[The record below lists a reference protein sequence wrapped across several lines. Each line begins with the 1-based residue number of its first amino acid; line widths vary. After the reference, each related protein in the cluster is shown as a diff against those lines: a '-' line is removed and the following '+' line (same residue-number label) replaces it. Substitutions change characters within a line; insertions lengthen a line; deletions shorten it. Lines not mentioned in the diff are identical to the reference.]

1 MYVTLKANIYY
12 MKKIILS
19 LLFLLS
25 IAPVKMLAQKNI
37 IDEVIWVVGDES
49 ILRSEVEE
57 QKNRAQYDGNPIQ
70 GDPYCV
76 IPEQLAIQKLFLHQA
91 ALDSVVVSE
100 STVMNQ
106 VEKQLNFYVSQ
117 IGSKEKVEEYFHKTT
132 LVLREELRDMVRD
145 QQVIQQMQQK
155 LVGDIKST
163 PADVRRFYNE
173 LPADSIPTITSQVE
187 LQIISFEPPV
197 PITEINRIKD
207 RLRDFTERINSGS
220 GDFSVL
226 SRLYSEDTESAKRG
240 GELGFMGRGQLVPEF
255 AQVAFNLTDTKKV
268 SRIVQTEFGFHI
280 IQLIEKRGDR
290 INCRHILL
298 KPKVSIEEKEKAIHA
313 LDSISNLIREDK
325 LTFEHAVMNFS
336 QDKNTAMNAGLM
348 LNEKTG
354 TSKFEYQDLPPEVA
368 KAVYEMH
375 VGEVS
380 KPFSMISKT
389 SNKDVVAIVK
399 VKSKVENHKANLSD
413 DYQMLKTFYE
423 GKKKQEFLTKW
434 IIKKQKETYIS
445 IDPAWQN
452 CTFQYPGWIKK

>member
-1 MYVTLKANIYY
+1 

-25 IAPVKMLAQKNI
+25 IAPLKMLAQKNI

-173 LPADSIPTITSQVE
+173 LPADSIPTVTAQVE

-298 KPKVSIEEKEKAIHA
+298 KPRVSIEEKEKAIHA

-348 LNEKTG
+348 LNEKSG
-354 TSKFEYQDLPPEVA
+354 TSKFEYQELPPEVA

-399 VKSKVENHKANLSD
+399 VKSKVENHKANLTD

-423 GKKKQEFLTKW
+423 SKKKQEFLNKW

>member
-1 MYVTLKANIYY
+1 M
-12 MKKIILS
+12 
-19 LLFLLS
+19 
-25 IAPVKMLAQKNI
+25 IAQNNI

-49 ILRSEVEE
+49 ILKSQVEE
-57 QKNRAQYDGNPIQ
+57 QKLRAQYENTPIQ

-76 IPEQLAIQKLFLHQA
+76 IPEQIAIQKLFLHQA

-100 STVMNQ
+100 ATVMNQ
-106 VEKQLNFYVSQ
+106 VESRLNYFISQ
-117 IGSKEKVEEYFHKTT
+117 IGSKEKMEEYFHKNT
-132 LVLREELRDMVRD
+132 LALREDLRDMIRE
-145 QQVIQQMQQK
+145 QQIIQQMQQK

-163 PADVRRFYNE
+163 PADVRRYFKD
-173 LPADSIPTITSQVE
+173 LPTDSIPTVPAQVE
-187 LQIISFEPPV
+187 LQLISFEPPV
-197 PITEINRIKD
+197 AIEEINRIKD
-207 RLRDFTERINSGS
+207 RLRDFTERVNSGK

-226 SRLYSEDTESAKRG
+226 ARLYSEDTESAKRG

-255 AQVAFNLTDTKKV
+255 AQVAFNLQDPKKV

-298 KPKVSIEEKEKAIHA
+298 KPRVSLDEKEKAIHV
-313 LDSISNLIREDK
+313 LDSIAGSIRENK
-325 LTFEHAVMNFS
+325 ITFEQAVMNFS

-348 LNEKTG
+348 LNEKSG

-368 KAVYEMH
+368 KIVYDMH

-380 KPFSMISKT
+380 KPFSMINKT

-399 VKSKVENHKANLSD
+399 VKSKVDNHKANLLD
-413 DYQMLKTFYE
+413 DYQMLKSYYE
-423 GKKKQEFLTKW
+423 GKKKQEFLNNW

>member
-1 MYVTLKANIYY
+1 
-12 MKKIILS
+12 
-19 LLFLLS
+19 
-25 IAPVKMLAQKNI
+25 
-37 IDEVIWVVGDES
+37 
-49 ILRSEVEE
+49 
-57 QKNRAQYDGNPIQ
+57 
-70 GDPYCV
+70 
-76 IPEQLAIQKLFLHQA
+76 
-91 ALDSVVVSE
+91 VVVSE
-100 STVMNQ
+100 ATVMNQ
-106 VEKQLNFYVSQ
+106 VESRLNYFISQ
-117 IGSKEKVEEYFHKTT
+117 IGSKEKMEEYFHKST
-132 LVLREELRDMVRD
+132 LALREDLRDMIRE
-145 QQVIQQMQQK
+145 QQIIQQMQQK

-163 PADVRRFYNE
+163 PADVRRYFKE
-173 LPADSIPTITSQVE
+173 LPTDSIPTVPAQVE
-187 LQIISFEPPV
+187 LQLISFEPPV
-197 PITEINRIKD
+197 AIEEINRIKD
-207 RLRDFTERINSGS
+207 RLRDFTERVNSGK

-226 SRLYSEDTESAKRG
+226 ARLYSEDTESAKRG

-255 AQVAFNLTDTKKV
+255 AQVAFNLQDPKKV

-298 KPKVSIEEKEKAIHA
+298 KPHVSIDEKSKAIHN

-348 LNEKTG
+348 LNEKSG

-368 KAVYEMH
+368 KIVYDMH

-380 KPFSMISKT
+380 KPFSMINKT

-399 VKSKVENHKANLSD
+399 VKSKVDNHKANLLD
-413 DYQMLKTFYE
+413 DYQMLKSYYE
-423 GKKKQEFLTKW
+423 GKKKQEFLNNW

>member
-1 MYVTLKANIYY
+1 
-12 MKKIILS
+12 MKKIIFY
-19 LLFLLS
+19 LLLILTVS
-25 IAPVKMLAQKNI
+25 PLKMLAQKNI
-37 IDEVIWVVGDES
+37 IDEVIWVIGDES

-57 QKNRAQYDGNPIQ
+57 QKLRAQYDGTPIQ

-76 IPEQLAIQKLFLHQA
+76 IPEQIAIQKLFLHQA
-91 ALDSVVVSE
+91 VLDSVVVSE

-106 VEKQLNFYVSQ
+106 VESRLNYFIAQ
-117 IGSKEKVEEYFHKTT
+117 IGSKEKMEEYFHKNTT
-132 LVLREELRDMVRD
+132 DLREELRDMIRN
-145 QQVIQQMQQK
+145 QQIINQMQQK

-163 PADVRRFYNE
+163 PADVRRYFKD
-173 LPADSIPTITSQVE
+173 LPKDSIPTVPAEVE

-197 PITEINRIKD
+197 PIEEINRIKEK
-207 RLRDFTERINSGS
+207 LRDYTERVNSGTT
-220 GDFSVL
+220 DFSVL
-226 SRLYSEDTESAKRG
+226 ARLYSEDTESAKRG

-255 AQVAFNLTDTKKV
+255 SQVAFNLTDPKKV

-298 KPKVSIEEKEKAIHA
+298 KPRVSIEEKEKGIHN
-313 LDSISNLIREDK
+313 LDSIANLIRENK
-325 LTFEHAVMNFS
+325 ITFEQGVLAYS

-348 LNEKTG
+348 LNEKNN

-368 KAVYEMH
+368 KAVYNMN
-375 VGEVS
+375 VGEIS

-389 SNKDVVAIVK
+389 SNKEVVAVVK
-399 VKSKVENHKANLSD
+399 LKSKIENHTANLTD
-413 DYQMLKTFYE
+413 DYQMLKTFFE
-423 GKKKQEFLTKW
+423 AKKKQEFLNNW

>member
-1 MYVTLKANIYY
+1 

-25 IAPVKMLAQKNI
+25 IAPLKMFAQKNI
-37 IDEVIWVVGDES
+37 VDEVIWVVGDES
-49 ILRSEVEE
+49 ILRSEVEK
-57 QKNRAQYDGNPIQ
+57 QRIDAQNYGKPIE
-70 GDPYCV
+70 GDPNCV
-76 IPEQLAIQKLFLHQA
+76 IPEQIAIQKLYLHQA

-106 VEKQLNFYVSQ
+106 VEKQLSFYISQ
-117 IGSKEKVEEYFHKTT
+117 IGTKEKVEEYFHKSIPT
-132 LVLREELRDMVRD
+132 LREELRDMIRD
-145 QQVIQQMQQK
+145 QQVSQQMQQK
-155 LVGDIKST
+155 LVADIKST
-163 PADVRRFYNE
+163 PAEIRRFFND
-173 LPADSIPTITSQVE
+173 LPQDSIPTIPAQVE

-207 RLRDFTERINSGS
+207 RLRDFTERITSGET
-220 GDFSVL
+220 DFSVL
-226 SRLYSEDTESAKRG
+226 ARLYSEDTESAKRG

-280 IQLIEKRGDR
+280 IQLIEKRGDQ

-298 KPKVSIEEKEKAIHA
+298 KPRVSLEEKERAIHS

-325 LTFEHAVMNFS
+325 LTFEKAVMNFS
-336 QDKNTAMNAGLM
+336 QDKNTVMNAGLM
-348 LNEKTG
+348 LQQKDYAP
-354 TSKFEYQDLPPEVA
+354 TSKFEYQELPPEVA
-368 KAVYEMH
+368 KAVYDMN

-380 KPFSMISKT
+380 KPFSMTDKT
-389 SNKDVVAIVK
+389 TNKDVIAIVK
-399 VKSKVENHKANLSD
+399 VKSKLGNHKANLTD
-413 DYQMLKTFYE
+413 DYQMLRAFYE
-423 GKKKQEFLTKW
+423 NKKKQEFLNNW

-452 CTFQYPGWIKK
+452 CKFQYPGWIKK